1 MKRKKK
7 KTAQVLA
14 EDLNP
19 VETALGRFQGLLSSA
34 DYKLLLAELEQPL
47 RQAIR
52 VNRLKCDPESALP
65 IWAERY
71 GWQTEKVPYCD
82 TGWWVNSGENS
93 LAMPV
98 EHRMGFYYIQ
108 DAASMLPVSL
118 FKIDPQ
124 QEMLVLDM
132 AASPG
137 GKTTHLIDR
146 LGDSGLVIAND
157 SSRER
162 ITALRLILQSW
173 GGINTGVTNFP
184 GEKFGKWFPEVFDR
198 ILLDAP
204 CSMQNLRSTESRP
217 MRSITD
223 RERDALSVRQK
234 RLLESAFQALKTG
247 GQIVYAT
254 CTLNPEEDEV
264 VLDHLRRLYPDSLQ
278 IEELSSHLSVPAPG
292 LKNTLL
298 DGQQVIFDDQ
308 VKNAARFWPHLY
320 GTSGFFS
327 ALITKTKPLNTARK
341 FFPGRD
347 WQVTG
352 LTQLH
357 GREESDLLD
366 QLYQLY
372 GFDFGP
378 VLEAQ
383 KAGIFRREEVF
394 YVIPD
399 LWLKHFSELSF
410 QAVGMRLGERSPAGF
425 VPSHEWVTRFGQAFQ
440 DGFIRLTLEQIEPW
454 MAGEDLEIEF
464 SEEKKGQ
471 IVLVKDDLERIYG
484 RGRIQSRRLKN
495 LFPYRLIYN

>member
-7 KTAQVLA
+7 KTAQVAA
-14 EDLNP
+14 EELNP
-19 VETALGRFQGLLSSA
+19 VETALSRFQAFLGSQ
-34 DYKLLLAELEQPL
+34 DYQRLLAELEQPL

-52 VNRLKCDPESALP
+52 VNPLKCKPEKALP
-65 IWAERY
+65 VWAERY
-71 GWQTEKVPYCD
+71 AWQTEKVPYCD
-82 TGWWVNSGENS
+82 TGWWVNSGEDS

-98 EHRMGFYYIQ
+98 EHRLGFYYIQ

-118 FKIDPQ
+118 FDMSSQ
-124 QEMLVLDM
+124 EEMLVLDM

-146 LGDSGLVIAND
+146 LGDTGLVIAND

-162 ITALRLILQSW
+162 ITALRLVLQSW
-173 GGINTGVTNFP
+173 GAINTGVTNFP
-184 GEKFGKWFPEVFDR
+184 GEKYGRWFPEVFDR

-223 RERDALSVRQK
+223 RERDSLSLRQK
-234 RLLESAFQALKTG
+234 RLLESAFLALKTG

-254 CTLNPEEDEV
+254 CTLNPEEDEA
-264 VLDHLRRLYPDSLQ
+264 VLDHLRRLYPQAVQ
-278 IEELSSHLSVPAPG
+278 IEELSSRLSVPAPG
-292 LKNTLL
+292 LENIVL
-298 DGQQVIFDDQ
+298 DGQEIVFDEQVR
-308 VKNAARFWPHLY
+308 NAARFWPHLY
-320 GTSGFFS
+320 KTSGFFS
-327 ALITKTKPLNTARK
+327 ALISKTSPLDTARK
-341 FFPGRD
+341 PYRGRD

-352 LTQLH
+352 LTRLS

-378 VLEAQ
+378 VLESQ
-383 KAGIFRREEVF
+383 KAGIYRREEVH

-410 QAVGMRLGERSPAGF
+410 QAVGMRLGEESPTGF
-425 VPSHEWVTRFGQAFQ
+425 VPSHEWVARFGPQFQ
-440 DGFIRLTLEQIEPW
+440 EGFIRLAPEQIEPW
-454 MAGEDLEIEF
+454 MGGEDLEMEF

-471 IVLVKDDLERIYG
+471 IVLIKDDLERIYG
-484 RGRIQSRRLKN
+484 RGRIQNRRLKN